1 MRTLQ
6 SLRDTITDKDT
17 VINIPVVVARTTST
31 FTASADTTIFSNTTL
46 IQKGFYVVSYQI
58 RAAYNTTKI
67 VSFTNIPTI
76 LAPNALTNRIY
87 FSYTNNGIT
96 IKENITLTNSFII
109 NSNNNYTWSD
119 TSVIYIPNDELNF
132 TIGFQAVQHRGNP
145 NTSPQLEGGV
155 NNVPPV
161 RIIAANSYFKLTRLF

>member
-31 FTASADTTIFSNTTL
+31 FTARHDTTIFQNTTL

-58 RAAYNTTKI
+58 RAAYNTTI
-67 VSFTNIPTI
+67 TFFNNAFPTI
-76 LAPNALTNRIY
+76 MTPASLTNRIY
-87 FSYTNNGIT
+87 FSYTNDGVT
-96 IKENITLTNSFII
+96 TKENITLTNSYIR
-109 NSNNNYTWSD
+109 NSNNNFTWSD

-132 TIGFQAVQHRGNP
+132 TIGFQAIQ
-145 NTSPQLEGGV
+145 NTGTT
-155 NNVPPV
+155 NNVAANLTSVPPV
-161 RIIAANSYFKLTRLF
+161 RIIAADTYFKLTRLF